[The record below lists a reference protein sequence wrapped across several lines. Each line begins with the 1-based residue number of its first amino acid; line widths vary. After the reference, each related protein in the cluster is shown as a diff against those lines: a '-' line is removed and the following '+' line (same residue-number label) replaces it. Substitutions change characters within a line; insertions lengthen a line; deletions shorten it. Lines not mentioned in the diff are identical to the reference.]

1 MRGFA
6 ALLAYVVGLSAVV
19 SIGIIGVM
27 ALPKRNA
34 VRTARSRCIAER
46 TSRQAG
52 QASDNS
58 CPKRC
63 AT

>member
-27 ALPKRNA
+27 ALPKSMPPS
-34 VRTARSRCIAER
+34 TARSRCIAER
-46 TSRQAG
+46 TSR
-52 QASDNS
+52 
-58 CPKRC
+58 
-63 AT
+63 